1 MKSTSDI
8 VKQHMLKIAINRAV
22 YKKENTI
29 KKRHFKKFNE
39 FLHERNQIDGIASN
53 PNNITNLSNYT
64 LSNNKYNV
72 LNYGL
77 EYGISVSPK
86 SSTFLLTRR
95 TFEIK

>member
-53 PNNITNLSNYT
+53 PNNTITNISNHT
-64 LSNNKYNV
+64 ISRNKYND
-72 LNYGL
+72 LKYGL
-77 EYGISVSPK
+77 EYGIR
-86 SSTFLLTRR
+86 LLGG
-95 TFEIK
+95 IC

>member
-1 MKSTSDI
+1 MKSTSNI
-8 VKQHMLKIAINRAV
+8 VKQDMLKIAINRAV

-53 PNNITNLSNYT
+53 PNNITILSNHT

-72 LNYGL
+72 LKYSL